1 MRKTIK
7 KEKEKKQNYNQR
19 SLSNASSRASQ
30 AHFQAIHTEF
40 YQHDFGLDFFM
51 LNQSNYLEASGL
63 GGVARVGVFFFFS
76 PLLLSFLV

>member
-19 SLSNASSRASQ
+19 SLSNASTRASQ

-63 GGVARVGVFFFFS
+63 GGVARVGVFFFS